1 LIETIRKA
9 MNTPSRILCLFGLT
23 ASLSLTA
30 GAASSEFAQPDWAV
44 GPFTR
49 PADAQPIIKPDT
61 NSIFNCPMRKAPVHW
76 EATHTFNPAAI
87 VKDGKVYILYRAEL
101 LVDFPN
107 THLS

>member
-1 LIETIRKA
+1 MKTKISSMFAALACALAPISFA
-9 MNTPSRILCLFGLT
+9 AGGT
-23 ASLSLTA
+23 AA
-30 GAASSEFAQPDWAV
+30 GVPDWGL

>member
-1 LIETIRKA
+1 

-49 PADAQPIIKPDT
+49 PADAQPIIKPDPH
-61 NSIFNCPMRKAPVHW
+61 SVFNCPMRKAPVHW
-76 EATHTFNPAAI
+76 EVTHTFNPA
-87 VKDGKVYILYRAEL
+87 GLTGSR
-101 LVDFPN
+101 LVLIGIP
-107 THLS
+107 